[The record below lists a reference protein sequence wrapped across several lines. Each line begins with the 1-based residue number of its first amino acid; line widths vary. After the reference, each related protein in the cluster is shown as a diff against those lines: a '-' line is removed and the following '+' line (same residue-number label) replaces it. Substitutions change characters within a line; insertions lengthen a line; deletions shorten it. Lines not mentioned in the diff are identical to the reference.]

1 MEHRIGHFE
10 LVRWQGSKSRRLKP
24 VISVWGMI
32 LIAFGLVGLML
43 MGAQGLG
50 WIRLTGASV
59 FAPGAFMLVAATG
72 PLMAFFRAALVWLL
86 G

>member
-24 VISVWGMI
+24 RVSAWSIVLGVCG
-32 LIAFGLVGLML
+32 LIGLAL
-43 MGAQGLG
+43 MGAQGAG
-50 WIRLTGASV
+50 WIHLTGASV
-59 FAPGAFMLVAATG
+59 FAPGGLVLLAATG
-72 PLMAFFRAALVWLL
+72 PLTAFFRAALVWLL

>member
-24 VISVWGMI
+24 KVSVWGMV
-32 LIAFGLVGLML
+32 LIACGLVGLVL

-59 FAPGAFMLVAATG
+59 FAPGGFILLAATG

>member
-24 VISVWGMI
+24 K
-32 LIAFGLVGLML
+32 VGLWTVVLLICGALGVSL

-59 FAPGAFMLVAATG
+59 FAPGGFILLAATG
-72 PLMAFFRAALVWLL
+72 PLMAFFRAAVVWLL